1 MLENLA
7 AGFMLIMQWPSLLA
21 IVIGVNIGII
31 MGAIP
36 GLTGAMAIALIIPMT
51 FTMSPSVAIPMLLGI
66 YKGGIFGGSIPAIL
80 LNTPGSPASAATA
93 IDGYALTKQ
102 GKGLKALKTALYASF
117 VGDTLSDLCLLFV
130 AAPLAALALKCG
142 PADYATIIV
151 FSMTI
156 IAAVSGKS
164 LIKGMIAAVLG
175 MVFAMVGLDPILG
188 TPRFTFDYAA
198 MSGGINLI
206 PMLIGLLAMSE
217 IFSQMAQLAT
227 GDGVGQTIDFKS
239 LDRKENKLTW
249 GDIKPCI
256 KPVVRAS
263 VIGTLI
269 GALPGI
275 GPSTAA
281 FLGYSEAKR
290 TSKHPEKFGKG
301 SLEGIAAAEAGNN
314 AVCGANLI
322 PLLSL
327 GIPGDVVAAVLV
339 GAFMIQGMRL
349 GPLLIK
355 EQPDVVY
362 SILLG
367 LMICNLAYRFF
378 GTFFIRFAIKT
389 TKTPKVVLLPIVSI
403 LCIAGAYGVRGDI
416 FDVKA
421 MFVFGVL
428 GFVLNKHNFSLPA
441 MLIAFILEPMLE
453 NSFRQAMILYDWNL
467 VVFITRPVSVIFLLL
482 TLFSVISTMRRAIKM
497 KKG

>member
-1 MLENLA
+1 
-7 AGFMLIMQWPSLLA
+7 
-21 IVIGVNIGII
+21 

-102 GKGLKALKTALYASF
+102 GRGLKALKTALYGSF
-117 VGDTLSDLCLLFV
+117 VGDTFSDLCLLFV
-130 AAPLAALALKCG
+130 AAPLATLALKCG
-142 PADYATIIV
+142 PADYSAIII
-151 FSMTI
+151 FSLTI

-164 LIKGMIAAVLG
+164 LVKGMIAAALG
-175 MVFAMVGLDPILG
+175 LFFAMVGLDPILG
-188 TPRFTFDYAA
+188 TTRLTFGSAA
-198 MSGGINLI
+198 MSGGVNLL

-217 IFSQMAQLAT
+217 VFSQMAQLAT
-227 GDGVGQTIDFKS
+227 GAKAQQSVDYKS
-239 LDRKENKLTW
+239 LGRKENKLAWTE
-249 GDIKPCI
+249 IKSLL
-256 KPVVRAS
+256 KPVFRAS
-263 VIGTLI
+263 VMGTLI

-290 TSKHPEKFGKG
+290 TSKHPERFGKG
-301 SLEGIAAAEAGNN
+301 ALEGVASAEAGNN

-327 GIPGDVVAAVLV
+327 GIPGDIVAAVLV

-367 LMICNLAYRFF
+367 LIICNLAYRFF
-378 GTFFIRFAIKT
+378 GTFFIRFAVKT
-389 TKTPKVVLLPIVSI
+389 TKTPKIILLPIVSV
-403 LCIAGAYGVRGDI
+403 LCIAGAYGVRGGI
-416 FDVKA
+416 FDVKV

-428 GFVLNKHNFSLPA
+428 GFVLQRHGFTLPA
-441 MLIAFILEPMLE
+441 TLIAFILEPMLE
-453 NSFRQAMILYDWNL
+453 NSFRQAMILHDWDL
-467 VVFITRPVSVIFLLL
+467 TVFVTRPVSAIFLVL
-482 TLFSVISTMRRAIKM
+482 TVFSVISTVRRARKM

>member
-1 MLENLA
+1 MFEHLA
-7 AGFMLIMQWPSLLA
+7 AGFMLIIQWPSLLA

-102 GKGLKALKTALYASF
+102 GKGMKALKTALYGSF
-117 VGDTLSDLCLLFV
+117 IGDTFSDLCLLFV
-130 AAPLAALALKCG
+130 AAPLASLALKCG
-142 PADYATIIV
+142 PSEYASIII
-151 FSMTI
+151 FSLTI
-156 IAAVSGKS
+156 IAAVSGAS
-164 LIKGMIAAVLG
+164 LTKGMIAATLG

-188 TPRFTFDYAA
+188 TPRLTFGSAS
-198 MSGGINLI
+198 MSGGINLL

-217 IFSQMAQLAT
+217 VFGQMARLASNSKLE
-227 GDGVGQTIDFKS
+227 QTIAYES
-239 LDRKENKLTW
+239 LSGKENKLTW
-249 GDIKPCI
+249 REMKPCI
-256 KPVVRAS
+256 KPVLRAS

-301 SLEGIAAAEAGNN
+301 ALEGIASAEAGNN

-327 GIPGDVVAAVLV
+327 GIPGDIVAAVLV

-367 LMICNLAYRFF
+367 LIICNLAYRFF
-378 GTFFIRFAIKT
+378 GTFFIRFAVKT
-389 TKTPKVVLLPIVSI
+389 VKTPKVILLPIVSA
-403 LCIAGAYGVRGDI
+403 LCIAGAYGVRGGV
-416 FDVKA
+416 FDVKV

-428 GFVLNKHNFSLPA
+428 GFIFSKYGFSLPA

-453 NSFRQAMILYDWNL
+453 NSFRQAMILHDWNL
-467 VVFITRPVSVIFLLL
+467 TVFITRPVSAVFLGL
-482 TLFSVISTMRRAIKM
+482 TVLSIISTVRRARKM